1 MNIPEPSKISLLF
14 AGPTGPVVALV
25 LRYGLVRPMIVSVS
39 DVELRELGVS
49 HRKLENVVQRRA
61 TVKAIYPMSL

>member
-1 MNIPEPSKISLLF
+1 MNIPEPSKINLLF
-14 AGPTGPVVALV
+14 AGSTGPVVALV
-25 LRYGLVRPMIVSVS
+25 LRYGLDRPMIVSVS

-49 HRKLENVVQRRA
+49 HRKLKNVVQRRA

>member
-1 MNIPEPSKISLLF
+1 
-14 AGPTGPVVALV
+14 
-25 LRYGLVRPMIVSVS
+25 MIVSVS